1 MILPHTVLL
10 SLCWEDLGGTSPL
23 TLTGFFE
30 AALEVLVWEDGVH
43 GQTQVMLSETL
54 GRAWS

>member
-30 AALEVLVWEDGVH
+30 AALEVLVWEDG
-43 GQTQVMLSETL
+43 QTQVMLSETL